1 METSKPEMYLLAARI
16 AKLETQNRFWKL
28 AGVIAMLMLACSLV
42 AGVAA
47 QQRPGVIPL
56 GQQLRAESFVLTD
69 ANGATRGEF
78 GIKNGSPVLRLY
90 GPDPVLELY
99 GPDGKV
105 IWSTKPGARATTE
118 GH

>member
-1 METSKPEMYLLAARI
+1 METSNPEMYLLAARI
-16 AKLETQNRFWKL
+16 AKLETQNRFSKI

-47 QQRPGVIPL
+47 QQRPAVIPF

-78 GIKNGSPVLRLY
+78 GIRNGSPVLKLY

-99 GPDGKV
+99 GLDGKV
-105 IWSTKPGARATTE
+105 IWSTKPGNRATME